1 MKKTKLLVIVGPT
14 AVGKT
19 ALSIELAKH
28 FNGEIISGDSLQVY
42 KKLDIGTAKVTDNEK
57 AGIPHYLIDV
67 KEPSESYSAYEFKMS
82 AEEKINEISN
92 KNGLPIVAGGTGMYI
107 QSLLFDFQLG
117 SNEEDDE
124 ARLVRKKWEAFALKE
139 GKEKLWYYLDKTDP
153 LAAKS
158 IHMNNE
164 KRVIRAIEVFEKTG
178 ISILNQQ
185 GIDFK
190 DLSQSRYDVKIIG
203 LEADRDVLYARI
215 NQRVDLMMTQGL
227 LEEARYVYELG
238 EVQAVQGIGYKEF
251 FPYFRGD
258 LELEDSIEIVK
269 QHSRQYAKRQLTWFK
284 NRMTVEWYDMIK
296 EPHVKNNIIE
306 EVTEWLKK

>member
-117 SNEEDDE
+117 SNEADDE
-124 ARLVRKKWEAFALKE
+124 ARLIREKWEAFALKE

>member
-117 SNEEDDE
+117 SNEADDE
-124 ARLVRKKWEAFALKE
+124 ARLIREKWEAFALKE

-258 LELEDSIEIVK
+258 LELEDCIEVVK

-296 EPHVKNNIIE
+296 EPYVKNNIIE

>member
-1 MKKTKLLVIVGPT
+1 MKKTKVLVIVGPT

-42 KKLDIGTAKVTDNEK
+42 KKLDIGTAKVTENEK
-57 AGIPHYLIDV
+57 EGILHHLIDV

-82 AEEKINEISN
+82 AEEKINQITN
-92 KNGLPIVAGGTGMYI
+92 CDGLPIVAGGTGMYI

-117 SNEEDDE
+117 SNEEETE
-124 ARLVRKKWEAFALKE
+124 AKLVRKKWETFALEE
-139 GKEKLWYYLDKTDP
+139 GKEKLWHYLETIDP

-178 ISILNQQ
+178 VSILNQQ

-203 LEADRDVLYARI
+203 LETDRDILYARI

-238 EVQAVQGIGYKEF
+238 EVQAIQGIGYKEF

-258 LELEDSIEIVK
+258 LELEDCVSVVK

-284 NRMTVEWYDMIK
+284 NRMNVEWYDMIK
-296 EPHVKNNIIE
+296 EPSIRNNIIE
-306 EVTEWLKK
+306 EVAKWLKK

>member
-1 MKKTKLLVIVGPT
+1 MKKTKLLVIAGPT

-117 SNEEDDE
+117 SNEADDE
-124 ARLVRKKWEAFALKE
+124 ARLIREKWEAFALKE
-139 GKEKLWYYLDKTDP
+139 GKEKLWHYLDKIDP

>member
-117 SNEEDDE
+117 SNEADDE
-124 ARLVRKKWEAFALKE
+124 ARLIREKWEAFALKE
-139 GKEKLWYYLDKTDP
+139 GKEKLWHYLDKIDP

>member
-117 SNEEDDE
+117 SNEADDE
-124 ARLVRKKWEAFALKE
+124 ARLIREKWEAFALKE
-139 GKEKLWYYLDKTDP
+139 GKEKLWHYLDKIDP

-296 EPHVKNNIIE
+296 EPYVKNNIIE

>member
-57 AGIPHYLIDV
+57 ASIPHYLIDV

-139 GKEKLWYYLDKTDP
+139 GKEKLWYYLERIDP

>member
-1 MKKTKLLVIVGPT
+1 MKKTKVLVIVGPT

-42 KKLDIGTAKVTDNEK
+42 KKLDIGTAKVAENEK
-57 AGIPHYLIDV
+57 EGILHHLIDV

-82 AEEKINEISN
+82 AEEKINQITN
-92 KNGLPIVAGGTGMYI
+92 CDGLPIVAGGTGMYI

-117 SNEEDDE
+117 SNEEETE
-124 ARLVRKKWEAFALKE
+124 AKLVRKKWETFALEE
-139 GKEKLWYYLDKTDP
+139 GKEKLWHYLETIDP

-178 ISILNQQ
+178 VSILNQQ

-203 LEADRDVLYARI
+203 LETDRDVLYDRI

-238 EVQAVQGIGYKEF
+238 EVQAIQGIGYKEF

-258 LELEDSIEIVK
+258 LELEDCVSVVK

-284 NRMTVEWYDMIK
+284 NRMNVEWYDMIK
-296 EPHVKNNIIE
+296 EPSIRNNIIE
-306 EVTEWLKK
+306 EVAKWLKK

>member
-1 MKKTKLLVIVGPT
+1 MKKTKLLVIAGPT

-117 SNEEDDE
+117 SNEADDE
-124 ARLVRKKWEAFALKE
+124 ARLIREKWEAFALKE
-139 GKEKLWYYLDKTDP
+139 GKEKLWHYLDKIDP

-203 LEADRDVLYARI
+203 LETDRDVLYARI

-296 EPHVKNNIIE
+296 EPYVKNNIIE

>member
-117 SNEEDDE
+117 SNEADDE
-124 ARLVRKKWEAFALKE
+124 ARLIREKWEAFALKE
-139 GKEKLWYYLDKTDP
+139 GKEKLWHYLDKIDS

-203 LEADRDVLYARI
+203 LETDRDVLYARI

>member
-117 SNEEDDE
+117 SNEADDE
-124 ARLVRKKWEAFALKE
+124 ARLIREKWEAFALKE
-139 GKEKLWYYLDKTDP
+139 GKEKLWYYLETIDP

>member
-1 MKKTKLLVIVGPT
+1 MKKTKLLVIAGPT

-57 AGIPHYLIDV
+57 ASIPHYLIDV

-117 SNEEDDE
+117 SNEADDE
-124 ARLVRKKWEAFALKE
+124 ARLIREKWEAFALKE
-139 GKEKLWYYLDKTDP
+139 GKEKLWHYLDKIDP

>member
-57 AGIPHYLIDV
+57 ASIPHYLIDV

-117 SNEEDDE
+117 SNEADDE
-124 ARLVRKKWEAFALKE
+124 ARLIREKWEAFALKE
-139 GKEKLWYYLDKTDP
+139 GKEKLWHYLDKIDP

-203 LEADRDVLYARI
+203 LETDRDVLYARI